1 MTAEAP
7 PRRRGRPP
15 KDARP
20 PGSPSTKELIVLAA
34 AEAFAGRGFDGAN
47 LVDIAAAA
55 GVTTGAVYSHFRGKP
70 ELLAD
75 VVTSTLEAIDP
86 LRRADP
92 AVGPEALHEWT
103 AWLLVPA
110 QTQLRSLIAEINHA
124 AARDAEVRSLL
135 LAYSTQYGQM
145 LAAMIERWQRG
156 GLIAA
161 DRPPAT
167 VAQLFLTEASGLC
180 VTGALRPDVIRQPA
194 FLELVHRQLAALLG
208 EIPVLAVATGRI
220 RVDCDG
226 QLVTCGDT

>member
-1 MTAEAP
+1 M
-7 PRRRGRPP
+7 
-15 KDARP
+15 
-20 PGSPSTKELIVLAA
+20 LAA

-92 AVGPEALHEWT
+92 AVGPDALHDWT
-103 AWLLVPA
+103 SWLLEPD
-110 QTQLRSLIAEINHA
+110 QTSLRSLIAEINHA
-124 AARDAEVRSLL
+124 AARDAEVRALL

-145 LAAMIERWQRG
+145 LAAMITRWQRD
-156 GLIAA
+156 GLITA

-180 VTGALRPDVIRQPA
+180 VSGALRPDVIRQPP
-194 FLELVHRQLAALLG
+194 FLSLVHRQLAALLG
-208 EIPVLAVATGRI
+208 EPETPR
-220 RVDCDG
+220 
-226 QLVTCGDT
+226 